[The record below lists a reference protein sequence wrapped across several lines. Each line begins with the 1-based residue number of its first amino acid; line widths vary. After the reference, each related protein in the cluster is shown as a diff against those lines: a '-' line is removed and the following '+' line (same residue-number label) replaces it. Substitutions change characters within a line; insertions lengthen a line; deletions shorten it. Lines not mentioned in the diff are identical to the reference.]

1 MPEPNPRS
9 QLRSTNYCRLFAEAL
24 TPEPL
29 IGVLNVFKD
38 IALRHFSGFHSS
50 LDMRTAIPRPF
61 LAYYPAL
68 YAQDDLDE
76 SVVILNSAA
85 QHVANG
91 DANGTKIN
99 GSQPNNTVIQ
109 AGHPPTYEQLERRD
123 NYDSPRQDLSSF
135 GSTQQ
140 MRLGDIALARS
151 GDKGSNLN
159 CGIFVNTP
167 KQWRW
172 LQTFLSRECMVKLIG
187 EDWRKEYYIERVEFP
202 RIFAVHFVVYGILG
216 RGVSGSSRLDCLGKG
231 FADYIRDKV
240 VDVPVD
246 ILQD

>member
-9 QLRSTNYCRLFAEAL
+9 QLRSTNYCRLFAEAS

-29 IGVLNVFKD
+29 IGILNVFKD

-50 LDMRTAIPRPF
+50 LDMRTAAPRPF

-68 YAQDDLDE
+68 YAQDDLEE
-76 SVVILNSAA
+76 SIVILNSTPKHAT
-85 QHVANG
+85 
-91 DANGTKIN
+91 NGTKAN
-99 GSQPNNTVIQ
+99 SLHSKDTVIQ

-123 NYDSPRQDLSSF
+123 NYDSPKQDLSSF

-159 CGIFVNTP
+159 CGIFVNTS
-167 KQWRW
+167 KQWKW
-172 LQTFLSRECMVKLIG
+172 LQVFLSRECMVQLIG
-187 EDWRKEYYIERVEFP
+187 EDWREEYYLERVEFP
-202 RIFAVHFVVYGILG
+202 NIFAVHFVVYGILG

-246 ILQD
+246 VLQD